1 MSEFPPATGRTD
13 PPFLADE
20 RTMLDAWL
28 DFHRATLLWK
38 CEGLSDADLTRR
50 SVDPSPLSLLGL
62 VRHMTEVER
71 NWFRRC
77 LAGEEAPPLY
87 YSDAD
92 PDGDFDSVAA
102 ADAAADLATF
112 RGEIEACRQIA
123 AQFDDLDALAAQAPW
138 TRPEPTLDLPPHDRG
153 VRPAQRSC
161 RSDPGAHR
169 RRHRGLAR
177 SDPTWSTGRLFPG
190 RRQQRRCPPLDA

>member
-1 MSEFPPATGRTD
+1 MSEFPEATGRAD
-13 PPFLADE
+13 PPFVADE

-38 CEGLSDADLTRR
+38 CEGLSNADLKRR
-50 SVDPSPLSLLGL
+50 SVDPSSLSLLGL

-77 LAGEEAPPLY
+77 LAGEELPPLY

-92 PDGDFDSVAA
+92 PDGDFDLVDA
-102 ADAAADLATF
+102 ADVAADLATF

-123 AQFDDLDALAAQAPW
+123 AQYDDLDILAARKRRGHGLNLRWIYLHMIEEYA
-138 TRPEPTLDLPPHDRG
+138 RHNGHADLIRERID
-153 VRPAQRSC
+153 
-161 RSDPGAHR
+161 GA
-169 RRHRGLAR
+169 
-177 SDPTWSTGRLFPG
+177 TGE
-190 RRQQRRCPPLDA
+190 